1 MRRHDP
7 DHPTFEGIAD
17 RVLEV
22 LYSANHIRMI
32 VNDTLPW
39 TADQA
44 LAFHG
49 WSDEEIIAFHLDT
62 LERKIDDC
70 IAVAASEAF
79 RLRHPGTAI
88 DDVLIVLRLRHL
100 PIPSA
105 EAFLMLIENR
115 LKNEGMQ
122 FRCGYGGDNM

>member
-1 MRRHDP
+1 MRCQDP
-7 DHPTFEGIAD
+7 DHPTFEGIFE
-17 RVLEV
+17 RVLEFP
-22 LYSANHIRMI
+22 YSTNRVRMI
-32 VNDTLPW
+32 INDTLPW

-44 LAFHG
+44 LAFHS
-49 WSDEEIIAFHLDT
+49 WSNEEIIAFHLDA

-79 RLRHPGTAI
+79 RLRNPGTTI
-88 DDVLIVLRLRHL
+88 DNVRIILRLRHL

-115 LKNEGMQ
+115 LKNEGIQ
-122 FRCGYGGDNM
+122 FLCGYGGHTM

>member
-1 MRRHDP
+1 MSRQDI
-7 DHPTFEGIAD
+7 DYPTFEGIAD
-17 RVLEV
+17 RVVEF
-22 LYSANHIRMI
+22 LYLANRVRMI

-39 TADQA
+39 TAEQA

-49 WSDEEIIAFHLDT
+49 WSDEEIIAFHLDA

-88 DDVLIVLRLRHL
+88 DDVRIVLRLRHL
-100 PIPSA
+100 PVPSA
-105 EAFLMLIENR
+105 EAFLTLIENR